1 MTRTFTA
8 RLARAW
14 FGAGTPAPGATIT
27 LHGVSGRVVAVRDL
41 GPDEVQIDLDLDLE
55 PEDPP
60 SLLGIPGDNQL
71 TIEDTP

>member
-41 GPDEVQIDLDLDLE
+41 GPDEVPIEIDLE

-60 SLLGIPGDNQL
+60 SLLGIPGDDQL

>member
-1 MTRTFTA
+1 MTRIFTA
-8 RLARAW
+8 RLTRAW

-41 GPDEVQIDLDLDLE
+41 GPDEVQIDLE

-60 SLLGIPGDNQL
+60 SLLGTPGGDQL